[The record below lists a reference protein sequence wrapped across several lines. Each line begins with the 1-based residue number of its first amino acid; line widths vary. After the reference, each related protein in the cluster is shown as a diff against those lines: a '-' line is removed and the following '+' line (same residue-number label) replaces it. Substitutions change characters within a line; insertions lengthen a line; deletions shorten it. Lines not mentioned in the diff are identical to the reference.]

1 MTPHDVIAV
10 LLSCLTV
17 EGCRVPCID
26 GVFVLD
32 ISLSIDNE
40 ENFQL
45 MKDFVAGTFSFVNI
59 SADCSRA
66 ALILFAS
73 DAFIS
78 FNLNEHKT
86 EGGLRNALDQI
97 KLSDFN
103 RRAVRTGTNTPAA
116 LDLLR
121 LAAQDGTLGLSD
133 DNVHIALVMTDGR
146 PNLRHIDRN
155 IDQTEADQ
163 RTERAGNWLHQARV
177 FDQIYAVGIEGI
189 HPIRD
194 TLGLIAYP
202 SSLQFTIPAFNETFF
217 TEAGVAVAREFCN
230 RK

>member
-1 MTPHDVIAV
+1 M
-10 LLSCLTV
+10 TV

-26 GVFVLD
+26 SVFVLD
-32 ISLSIDNE
+32 ISLSIETE

-45 MKDFVAGTFSFVNI
+45 MKDFVAGTFNFVNI
-59 SADCSRA
+59 SADCSRL

-78 FNLNEHKT
+78 FDLNNYTT
-86 EGGLRNALDQI
+86 EAGLRNALDQI
-97 KLSDFN
+97 QLSDFN
-103 RRAVRTGTNTPAA
+103 RRTIRRGTNTPAA

-121 LAAQDGTLGLSD
+121 VASQDGSLGLSE

-163 RTERAGNWLHQARV
+163 RTERAGNRLHRAGT
-177 FDQIYAVGIEGI
+177 FDQIYAIGIEGQ

-194 TLGLIAYP
+194 TLGFIADPP
-202 SSLQFTIPAFNETFF
+202 SLAFAIDGFDQSLFVQ
-217 TEAGVAVAREFCN
+217 AGQDLVREFCD